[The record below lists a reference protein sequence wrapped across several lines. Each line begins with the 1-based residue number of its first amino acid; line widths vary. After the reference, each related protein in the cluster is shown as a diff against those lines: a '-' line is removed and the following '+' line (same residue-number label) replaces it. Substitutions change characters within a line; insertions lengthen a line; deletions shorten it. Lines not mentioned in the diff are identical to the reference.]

1 LLSGK
6 PQVGD
11 YSFKSN
17 YSSTNLTT
25 MDIKKKSLITGSMI
39 AGALFATAN
48 LNANAADLFRFS
60 NLGTGEE
67 VRSQLLGS
75 SSNALHL
82 ELKCGEKGKADSTAA
97 KKGKDGKCG
106 EGKCGEGKCGG
117 AKKAGDKKDSA
128 KKKGKDGKCGEGKCG
143 N

>member
-1 LLSGK
+1 
-6 PQVGD
+6 
-11 YSFKSN
+11 
-17 YSSTNLTT
+17 
-25 MDIKKKSLITGSMI
+25 MDFKKKSLITGSMI

-48 LNANAADLFRFS
+48 LNANAVDLFRFS
-60 NLGTGEE
+60 NLGSGEE
-67 VRSQLLGS
+67 VRSQLLGG
-75 SSNALHL
+75 AAKAL

-117 AKKAGDKKDSA
+117 AKKAGDKKDTA
-128 KKKGKDGKCGEGKCG
+128 RKKGKDGKCGEGKCG